1 MEGCYLT
8 KCEFET
14 LCPQTPLSL
23 QAMTDTVRYIT
34 IRSRDLEAGIR
45 CDRQHHRTLGTT
57 LLDLGRIIPPMI
69 TKIRYI

>member
-8 KCEFET
+8 KWAFEM
-14 LCPQTPLSL
+14 LCLQTPRSL
-23 QAMTDTVRYIT
+23 QAVTDTVRYIT
-34 IRSRDLEAGIR
+34 ILRRDLEAGIR
-45 CDRQHHRTLGTT
+45 CDQQHHGTLGTT